1 MTLAELYP
9 DVAARGGLAAA
20 LESTAAEHGLSL
32 GEVRASAT
40 EPLRFASVASA
51 TPVREALSVHARP
64 DERGWQVSG
73 WHRQRIELI
82 RGGVARD
89 LTEVVH
95 LARAWREGVAAR
107 EIRRVAPFV
116 ELHWLAD
123 AVEQG
128 PAETVAAQWEWVFA
142 DARDADWP
150 EHLAMVEAAHAEPR
164 LRALMAV
171 MTDRSL
177 RFGTEVGWG
186 HSSDVAC
193 LEAPRGEGLYRV
205 KPSYQGAVFAEVAT
219 PGEAVRAAVGRLPDG
234 VGAAGMSVG

>member
-9 DVAARGGLAAA
+9 DVVARGGLAAA

-51 TPVREALSVHARP
+51 TPAREALSVHARP
-64 DERGWQVSG
+64 DERGWRVSG

-89 LTEVVH
+89 LGEVVR
-95 LARAWREGVAAR
+95 LARAWGEGLAAE

-123 AVEQG
+123 AVEDG
-128 PAETVAAQWEWVFA
+128 PAATVAAQWEWVRR
-142 DARDADWP
+142 DAREADWP
-150 EHLAMVEAAHAEPR
+150 ELRALVEAAHAEPR
-164 LRALMAV
+164 LRALMAY
-171 MTDRSL
+171 MSDRAL

-193 LEAPRGEGLYRV
+193 VVAPRGPGMYLV
-205 KPSYQGAVFAEVAT
+205 KPSFQRPPFAEVAT
-219 PGEAVRAAVGRLPDG
+219 AAEAVRAAVEGLPEGVDG
-234 VGAAGMSVG
+234 AGMTVG